1 MKQDL
6 KFLTNYIS
14 ESVIDSK
21 IRFIK
26 NAFKSDDCFDDVP
39 DVPGI
44 YIMVARDQSFVYP
57 KNKSHVFYIGTSK
70 HLKTRL
76 KNHLRLYKEA
86 DMDFKKHSMWIYSRY
101 NYAVAFGADIYYMRI
116 TGCESERTLERKA
129 IEGFFDKYGA
139 LPVGNGAFTYCK

>member
-44 YIMVARDQSFVYP
+44 YINVSSTKLNQKRVS
-57 KNKSHVFYIGTSK
+57 
-70 HLKTRL
+70 
-76 KNHLRLYKEA
+76 
-86 DMDFKKHSMWIYSRY
+86 
-101 NYAVAFGADIYYMRI
+101 
-116 TGCESERTLERKA
+116 
-129 IEGFFDKYGA
+129 
-139 LPVGNGAFTYCK
+139 